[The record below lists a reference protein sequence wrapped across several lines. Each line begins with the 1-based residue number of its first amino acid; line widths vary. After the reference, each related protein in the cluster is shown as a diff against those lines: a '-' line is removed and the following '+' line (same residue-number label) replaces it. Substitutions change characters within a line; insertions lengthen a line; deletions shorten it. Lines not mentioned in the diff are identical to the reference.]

1 MTAILKTRS
10 VTVQINGATL
20 VDGIDL
26 QVNRGEMVAM
36 QTSPQRHRGDRNPAR
51 LNLAVRFADRIVVIH
66 RGALAADDVPERTIT
81 DDIVRKVFE
90 VDVAIQHHS
99 NGSPLLPQLMRP
111 ATNA

>member
-1 MTAILKTRS
+1 M
-10 VTVQINGATL
+10 QINGA
-20 VDGIDL
+20 
-26 QVNRGEMVAM
+26 RWSMVSIFRSTMERWTPCRRA
-36 QTSPQRHRGDRNPAR
+36 RNGTAVIAILHD

-66 RGALAADDVPERTIT
+66 RGAIAADDVSERTIT

>member
-1 MTAILKTRS
+1 MVSIFRSTVERWSPCRRARNGTAVIAILH
-10 VTVQINGATL
+10 
-20 VDGIDL
+20 D
-26 QVNRGEMVAM
+26 
-36 QTSPQRHRGDRNPAR
+36 
-51 LNLAVRFADRIVVIH
+51 LNLAVRFAERIVVIH
-66 RGALAADDVPERTIT
+66 RGAIAADDVPERTIT